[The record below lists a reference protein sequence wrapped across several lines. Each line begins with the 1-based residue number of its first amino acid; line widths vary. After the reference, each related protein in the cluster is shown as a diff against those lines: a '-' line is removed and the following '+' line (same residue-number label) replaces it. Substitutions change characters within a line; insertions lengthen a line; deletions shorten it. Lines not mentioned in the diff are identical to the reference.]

1 MTFQELIASIAEK
14 NAEFKVQQNTCK
26 FYSILETAENGP
38 ENWRKG
44 PSYVALAYKSG
55 VTFELWNYGEKQG
68 AFLTE
73 FTPMIKAFDGVK
85 LDVSPTETVDIKYRD
100 FRKAGMLRIKLP
112 NEFGI
117 EKSTEICLKFI
128 EHMKPTVEHIRAN
141 VKLPVKV
148 AKIVPAVEAVKTEE
162 VVPPVEE
169 VKVEEVIPVVTE
181 VVVPVL
187 PVEEIKVEVPVP
199 EVKVVQKAAKK
210 HKK

>member
-14 NAEFKVQQNTCK
+14 NAAFKVQQNTCK

-44 PSYVALAYKSG
+44 PSYAALAYKSG

-68 AFLTE
+68 GFLTE

-85 LDVSPTETVDIKYRD
+85 LDVSPTETVEIKYRD

-128 EHMKPTVEHIRAN
+128 EHMKLTVEHIREN

-148 AKIVPAVEAVKTEE
+148 AKVVPVVEAVKTEE
-162 VVPPVEE
+162 VILAPAEEVVLVIPVEE
-169 VKVEEVIPVVTE
+169 VTA
-181 VVVPVL
+181 
-187 PVEEIKVEVPVP
+187 EVPAPAP
-199 EVKVVQKAAKK
+199 EVKVVQKAAKTNCK
-210 HKK
+210 NKK